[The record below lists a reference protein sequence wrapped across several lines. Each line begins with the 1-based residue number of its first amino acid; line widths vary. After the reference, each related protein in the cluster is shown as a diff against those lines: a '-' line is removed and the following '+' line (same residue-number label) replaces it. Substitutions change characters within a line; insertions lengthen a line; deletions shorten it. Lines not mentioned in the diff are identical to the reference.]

1 MKNLLTLAAACCFTL
16 IQQSVGLAQGRIVAR
31 VFWQDDANASV
42 RYGDLKR
49 SAAGWSIEPESIT
62 GFPSLDVAEQS
73 LVQMHTDAGIVLLG
87 VRDEADGEIGSG
99 WIAIDSGAEEESHGD
114 HSHMRLK
121 RPPSILKSLIG
132 TDQGNPAHVY
142 QYGKIFVLANDKK
155 NGFTTTSAA
164 KLHDAKTPV
173 EAAKFYAGGNG
184 HITLAVVDDRVAY
197 ATWIAR
203 DGEDCGRVD
212 VVSLSDNDD
221 KHYSIHCRTGGLH
234 GATTNAG
241 KVFFAPSDGV
251 CWVNAD
257 LECDDAPES
266 VQVHYLS
273 LGKQDDDTPLRT
285 GAFEN
290 LDQRV
295 LFTTGKGQQA
305 KLCWIDASNE
315 SPSVEFLPLELS
327 EGKSLSTP
335 IAIKTRDGKDWVV
348 MFRESQDAPETDAL
362 VAVEMD
368 ANMDGDWTDAALR
381 HTVGIGRNQIQ
392 GHGGHHE
399 AVLLPSGRQL
409 LVSNPADGTLS
420 VIALA
425 DWTVQQ
431 TISVAGHPTRL
442 AAVGD

>member
-1 MKNLLTLAAACCFTL
+1 MKRLFPLAAACCFTI
-16 IQQSVGLAQGRIVAR
+16 IQQSAGLAQGRTIAR
-31 VFWQDDANASV
+31 VFWQDDTNASV

-62 GFPSLDVAEQS
+62 GFPLLDVAEQS

-121 RPPSILKSLIG
+121 RPPSILQSLIS

-142 QYGKIFVLANDKK
+142 QYGKTFVLANDKN

-164 KLHDAKTPV
+164 KLRDSKTAV

-184 HITLAVVDDRVAY
+184 HITLAVVDDRVGY

-212 VVSLSDNDD
+212 VVGLGDNDG
-221 KHYSIHCRTGGLH
+221 KQYSIHCPTGGLH

-257 LECDDAPES
+257 PECDDEPES

-295 LFTTGKGQQA
+295 LFATGKGEQA

-315 SPSVEFLPLELS
+315 SPKVESLPLELP
-327 EGKSLSTP
+327 EGESLSTP
-335 IAIKTRDGKDWVV
+335 MAIKTRDGKSWVV
-348 MFRESQDAPETDAL
+348 MFRESKDAPETDSL

-381 HTVGIGRNQIQ
+381 HTVEIGRNQIQ

-399 AVLLPSGRQL
+399 AVLLPSGRQM

-420 VIALA
+420 VFSLA
-425 DWTVQQ
+425 DWTVQE
-431 TISVAGHPTRL
+431 TIPVAGHPTRL

>member
-1 MKNLLTLAAACCFTL
+1 MKRLLPFAVVCCFAL
-16 IQQSVGLAQGRIVAR
+16 IQQSAGFAQGRTVAR
-31 VFWQDDANASV
+31 VFWQDDSNASV

-62 GFPSLDVAEQS
+62 DFPSLDVAEQS

-114 HSHMRLK
+114 HSHVRLK
-121 RPPSILKSLIG
+121 RPPAILKSLIS

-142 QYGKIFVLANDKK
+142 QYGKTFVLANDKR

-164 KLHDAKTPV
+164 KLRDAKTAE

-184 HITLAVVDDRVAY
+184 HITLAVVDDRVSY

-212 VVSLSDNDD
+212 VVGLGDNEG
-221 KHYSIHCRTGGLH
+221 KQYSIHCPTGGLH

-257 LECDDAPES
+257 SECDDAPET

-273 LGKQDDDTPLRT
+273 LGKQSDDTPLRT

-295 LFTTGKGQQA
+295 LFATGKGEQA

-315 SPSVEFLPLELS
+315 SPSVESLTLELP
-327 EGKSLSTP
+327 EGESLSTP
-335 IAIKTRDGKDWVV
+335 MAIKARDGKPWVV
-348 MFRESQDAPETDAL
+348 MFRESKEAPETDSL

-368 ANMDGDWTDAALR
+368 ANMDGDWTDAGLR
-381 HTVGIGRNQIQ
+381 HTVAIGRNQIQ
-392 GHGGHHE
+392 GHGGHHQ
-399 AVLLPSGRQL
+399 AVLLPTGRQL

-425 DWTVQQ
+425 DWTVQE

-442 AAVGD
+442 AAIGD

>member
-1 MKNLLTLAAACCFTL
+1 MKRLLSLAAACCVVL
-16 IQQSVGLAQGRIVAR
+16 IQQSTGLAQGRTVAR

-49 SAAGWSIEPESIT
+49 SGSGWSIEPESIT
-62 GFPSLDVAEQS
+62 GFPSFDVDEQS
-73 LVQMHTDAGIVLLG
+73 LVQMHADDGIILLG

-114 HSHMRLK
+114 HSHVRLK
-121 RPPSILKSLIG
+121 RPPAILKSLVS

-142 QYGKIFVLANDKK
+142 QYGNTFVLANDKK

-164 KLHDAKTPV
+164 KLRDAKTAD
-173 EAAKFYAGGNG
+173 EAAKFHAGGNG
-184 HITLAVVDDRVAY
+184 HITLAVVDGRVGY

-203 DGEDCGRVD
+203 DGEDGGRVD
-212 VVSLSDNDD
+212 VVGLGDNDG
-221 KHYSIHCRTGGLH
+221 KHYSIHCPTGGLH
-234 GATTNAG
+234 GATTNSG

-257 LECDDAPES
+257 LECDDAPET
-266 VQVHYLS
+266 VQVNYLS
-273 LGKQDDDTPLRT
+273 LGKQDDETPLRT

-290 LDQRV
+290 LGQRV
-295 LFTTGKGQQA
+295 LFTTGKGEQA
-305 KLCWIDASNE
+305 KLCWIDACNDSPRVE
-315 SPSVEFLPLELS
+315 SIPLELS
-327 EGKSLSTP
+327 SSESLSTP
-335 IAIKTRDGKDWVV
+335 MAIKTRDGKSWVIL
-348 MFRESQDAPETDAL
+348 FSESKDAPETDSL

-368 ANMDGDWTDAALR
+368 ANLDGDWTDASVR
-381 HTVGIGRNQIQ
+381 HAVGIGRNQIQ
-392 GHGGHHE
+392 GHGGHHQ

-425 DWTVQQ
+425 DWTVQA
-431 TISVAGHPTRL
+431 TILVEGQPTRL
-442 AAVGD
+442 AAIGD